1 MKRLLAMILALAL
14 VAAFAGCAAKQPD
27 QTDMAADAAQDSA
40 AATATDETKTDD
52 TTAEDNDSQAAS
64 DEESNDP
71 YAGMK
76 STPEKIRAQYDM
88 KGIGDN
94 PEKKSYHF
102 GLVSKLVHPAYDLL
116 HYGFEIAAAEY
127 RTQGIDVTF
136 DWEAPIEPDPVE
148 QVEKMENE
156 LSKNPD
162 AMAVVVTDASIAGP
176 VIDDIVKSGI
186 PVATWTEDV
195 CEDVRSCY
203 IGDNCSF
210 YQMAYDAA
218 EYAAELM
225 GGKGDVVLFVGNL
238 GVWAHQ
244 QRADGARDAFANYPD
259 INIVAELADEDNLE
273 KSISQTEQAMVTYP
287 DVKCFFSSNGTAHI
301 GACQAVIDAGKAGDY
316 VIVGSDLNTDTLP
329 MFEQGA
335 LSAVYS
341 NNIMLGGY
349 YACRAMVDLADG
361 KVEKGASVL
370 VGTPFLIKAND
381 YEYYADAFGIAN

>member
-1 MKRLLAMILALAL
+1 MKKTRKMAMAATLAMA
-14 VAAFAGCAAKQPD
+14 VAVVGGFSCR
-27 QTDMAADAAQDSA
+27 
-40 AATATDETKTDD
+40 
-52 TTAEDNDSQAAS
+52 AED
-64 DEESNDP
+64 DP

-76 STPEKIRAQYDM
+76 STPEKIRAQFDM
-88 KGIGDN
+88 KDIGDN
-94 PEKKSYHF
+94 PEKTSYHF

-116 HYGFEIAAAEY
+116 HYGFEIAAKEY
-127 RTQGIDVTF
+127 QTQGIDVTF
-136 DWEAPIEPDPVE
+136 DWESPVDPDPNE
-148 QVEKMENE
+148 QIEKLENE
-156 LSKNPD
+156 VSMNPD
-162 AMAVVVTDASIAGP
+162 AIAVVVTDEAVAAP
-176 VIDDIVKSGI
+176 VIEKIVNEGI

-195 CEDVRSCY
+195 CADVRSAY
-203 IGDNCSF
+203 IGDDCSF

-225 GGKGDVVLFVGNL
+225 DYKGDVVLFVGNL

-244 QRADGARDAFANYPD
+244 QRADGARDAFAQYPD

-273 KSISQTEQAMVTYP
+273 KSISQTEQALVTYP

-301 GACQAVIDAGKAGDY
+301 GACQAVIDAGRAGDF
-316 VIVGSDLNTDTLP
+316 VIVGGDLNVDTLP

-341 NNIMLGGY
+341 NNILLGGY

-370 VGTPFLIKAND
+370 VGQPFLIKADD
-381 YEYYADAFGIAN
+381 YEYYADAFGIR